1 MNTALID
8 YFKDE
13 ELLLQLEIVIFKKGE
28 KILRSYDETN
38 FFHVIKN
45 GLVKLYVIDPRGKEN
60 VGAIY
65 GPGDLFPLAWIIG
78 AKRPSVSFQAI
89 TECEIYLL
97 PLAFFRESLKND
109 LSLSNVFAR
118 KVVEQFALFAST
130 VNNLALNRG
139 RERLAYGLLLLAARF
154 GEEEEGVTVLPP
166 ISKSDL
172 AAAINMARE
181 STHREIAKFEKR
193 GAIEYNRSGIVIK
206 DKQFLQKEIGKNIP
220 LIFFDAI

>member
-78 AKRPSVSFQAI
+78 AKRPSVSFQ
-89 TECEIYLL
+89 
-97 PLAFFRESLKND
+97 ESLKND